1 MICIAFILLIH
12 LKQEVLYYET
22 QKNQKT
28 KLPKRVENW

>member
-22 QKNQKT
+22 QKIKKQSYQS
-28 KLPKRVENW
+28 E